1 MAKVNNGIIL
11 QWGFPYT
18 DKTTFPIAYT
28 KVPSVTAGG
37 EYSWSGSDNRIKEV
51 TKTAFTSAC
60 NFSAQKGWI
69 SIGV

>member
-18 DKTTFPIAYT
+18 STTTFPIAYT
-28 KVPSVTAGG
+28 RVPSVTAGG
-37 EYSWSGSDNRIKEV
+37 EYSFGGSDNRIINV
-51 TKTAFTSAC
+51 TETTFTSAC
-60 NFSAQKGWI
+60 NLSVQKGWI